1 MTQSFSGRGAGE
13 NPACPSANI
22 KESVSNLKQAREG
35 WQTRRLAVICGLGHK
50 LCVKPVTEDKAADLH
65 WVSAQ
70 QSPVPVKT
78 LLLDVP
84 CYSGTGGPKFEL
96 KTELLG
102 RTLSKGGHL
111 CPRSV
116 LYHG

>member
-1 MTQSFSGRGAGE
+1 MTQSFSGRGAGK

-50 LCVKPVTEDKAADLH
+50 LCVKPVTGDKAADLH

-84 CYSGTGGPKFEL
+84 CYSGTGGPKFD
-96 KTELLG
+96 
-102 RTLSKGGHL
+102 
-111 CPRSV
+111 
-116 LYHG
+116 